1 MVNINRDLYL
11 ELPIATF
18 WSKKSEGHATN
29 FCGPTGRDEEM
40 TPDIGGQ
47 RAFYQEWRV
56 VWSKNVS
63 FLEGTWSS
71 LYTTCGTW
79 QLVYIY
85 FFSLSALRNLM

>member
-47 RAFYQEWRV
+47 RAFYQE
-56 VWSKNVS
+56 
-63 FLEGTWSS
+63 
-71 LYTTCGTW
+71 
-79 QLVYIY
+79 
-85 FFSLSALRNLM
+85 